1 MTLHQFEYDTAYPG
15 PALPVV
21 ELGITG
27 RGETRVIPALVDSGA
42 DATLIPLN
50 ILQAVDA
57 RKIDSRWARNISGVR
72 YRVTMYAV
80 DLGIGSFAF
89 LDTEVIANHQTDEI
103 VLGRDVLNQ
112 LIVTLNGLA
121 SVVEITQ

>member
-1 MTLHQFEYDTAYPG
+1 MTVHQFEYDSDYLG

-21 ELGITG
+21 ELGVTG
-27 RGETRVIPALVDSGA
+27 RAETRVISALVDSGA
-42 DATLIPLN
+42 DATLIPANL
-50 ILQAVDA
+50 LRAVEA

-80 DLGIGSFAF
+80 DLGIESFTF
-89 LDTEVIANHQTDEI
+89 PDTEVIANNQTDEI
-103 VLGRDVLNQ
+103 VLGRDVLNP

-121 SVVEITQ
+121 S